1 MAQDISSE
9 SSGEGRRAERAGRRT
24 FDPWAVVPLLLLLIA
39 ACTTAPKPAMTV
51 LQPPERPYEYPW
63 IDPYTATVVGT
74 PPVLKADL
82 PKKISIDELELE
94 IFPDRPIPE
103 VFWYDSALKFS
114 LVSQPSKA
122 PLIFIIAGTGA
133 AHDSKLMKVMQRA
146 FFDAGFHVISL
157 PSPTHPNF
165 IVNASTT
172 SVPGR
177 ISDDA
182 RDLYRAMRLTYAE
195 VEDRI
200 KVSDFHLTGY
210 SLGGWQA
217 AFVAKLDETEG
228 AFGFGKVLMINPPV
242 SLYNSVTILDHL
254 LDDTLPGGAGQYDAF
269 IDDVFEA
276 FSKVYQQSQSV
287 DFDELV
293 YQAYLKFVPTE
304 TTLQS
309 LIGLDFRF
317 SSNNMA
323 FVADV
328 MADYG
333 YIVPRGTKLDSLSSL
348 TDYFDHG
355 MTLSFESYFDQFLY
369 PYYKARDP
377 ELTREALITE
387 ASLRSIQDY
396 LAGADKIGLLTNE
409 DDIILAPGEIDYLRT
424 LFGSRARLF
433 PTGGHCGNLDDRHF
447 VYAMASFFKQ

>member
-1 MAQDISSE
+1 
-9 SSGEGRRAERAGRRT
+9 
-24 FDPWAVVPLLLLLIA
+24 
-39 ACTTAPKPAMTV
+39 
-51 LQPPERPYEYPW
+51 
-63 IDPYTATVVGT
+63 
-74 PPVLKADL
+74 VLKADL
-82 PKKISIDELELE
+82 PKNISIDELELE
-94 IFPDRPIPE
+94 VFPDRPIPE

-177 ISDDA
+177 IGDDA
-182 RDLYRAMRLTYAE
+182 RDLYRAMRLAYAE

-200 KVSDFHLTGY
+200 EVSDFHLTGY

-228 AFGFGKVLMINPPV
+228 AFGFRKVLMINPPV
-242 SLYNSVTILDHL
+242 SLYNSVRILDHM
-254 LDDTLPGGAGQYDAF
+254 LDDTLPEGTGQYDAF

-276 FSKVYQQSQSV
+276 FSQVYPQSAAV
-287 DFDELV
+287 DFNELV
-293 YQAYLKFVPTE
+293 YQAYVKFVPTE

-323 FVADV
+323 FAADV

-355 MTLSFESYFDQFLY
+355 MTLSFESYFDRFLY

-377 ELTREALITE
+377 ELTREALINE
-387 ASLRSIQDY
+387 ASLHSIQDY
-396 LAGADKIGLLTNE
+396 LGDADKIGLLTNE

-424 LFGSRARLF
+424 LFGSRAQLF

-447 VYAMASFFKQ
+447 VYAMVSFFDQ

>member
-1 MAQDISSE
+1 MVQGISPE
-9 SSGEGRRAERAGRRT
+9 SGGKDRRAERAGRRPL
-24 FDPWAVVPLLLLLIA
+24 DRWAVVPLLLLLIA
-39 ACTTAPKPAMTV
+39 ACTTAPKPGMTV

-63 IDPYTATVVGT
+63 VDPYAATVVGT

-82 PKKISIDELELE
+82 PNKISIDELELQ

-103 VFWYDSALKFS
+103 IFWYNSALRFS
-114 LVSQPSKA
+114 LVSQHHKA

-133 AHDSKLMKVMQRA
+133 AHDSKLTEVLQRA
-146 FFDAGFHVISL
+146 FFDAGFHAISL

-177 ISDDA
+177 IGDDA
-182 RDLYRAMRLTYAE
+182 RDLYRAMRLAYAE
-195 VEDRI
+195 VKDRI
-200 KVSDFHLTGY
+200 EVSDFHLTGY
-210 SLGGWQA
+210 SLGGWHA

-242 SLYNSVTILDHL
+242 SLYNSVRILDHM
-254 LDDTLPGGAGQYDAF
+254 LDDTLPEGTGQYNAF

-276 FSKVYQQSQSV
+276 FSQVYSQSAAV

-293 YQAYLKFVPTE
+293 YQAYVEFVPTE

-309 LIGLDFRF
+309 LIGLDFRL

-323 FVADV
+323 FAADV
-328 MADYG
+328 MTDYG
-333 YIVPRGTKLDSLSSL
+333 YVVPRGTKLDSLSSL

-355 MTLSFESYFDQFLY
+355 MTLSFESYFDGFLY
-369 PYYKARDP
+369 PYFKARDP
-377 ELTREALITE
+377 SLTREALINE
-387 ASLRSIQDY
+387 ASLHSIQDY

-409 DDIILAPGEIDYLRT
+409 DDIILAPGEIEYLRT

-433 PTGGHCGNLDDRHF
+433 PTGGHCGNLDDRHV
-447 VYAMASFFKQ
+447 VYDMVDFFKQ

>member
-1 MAQDISSE
+1 MEQSTSPE
-9 SSGEGRRAERAGRRT
+9 SGGKGRRSERAGRRT
-24 FDPWAVVPLLLLLIA
+24 LARRAVVALLLPLIA
-39 ACTTAPKPAMTV
+39 ACTTAPKPEMTV

-63 IDPYTATVVGT
+63 IDPYVATVVGT

-82 PKKISIDELELE
+82 PGKISIDELELE

-177 ISDDA
+177 ISDDT
-182 RDLYRAMRLTYAE
+182 RDLYRAMRLAYAE

-200 KVSDFHLTGY
+200 EVSDFLLTGY

-228 AFGFGKVLMINPPV
+228 AFGFRKVLMINPPV
-242 SLYNSVTILDHL
+242 SLYNSVRILDHL
-254 LDDTLPGGAGQYDAF
+254 LDDTLPEGTEQYNAF

-276 FSKVYQQSQSV
+276 FSKVYPQSTAV
-287 DFDELV
+287 NFNELV
-293 YQAYLKFVPTE
+293 YQAYIKFVPTE

-333 YIVPRGTKLDSLSSL
+333 YIVPKGTKLDSLSSL

-355 MTLSFESYFDQFLY
+355 MTLSFESYFDRFLY

-387 ASLRSIQDY
+387 ASLHSIQDY

-424 LFGSRARLF
+424 VFGSRAQLF

>member
-1 MAQDISSE
+1 MERDISPDSD
-9 SSGEGRRAERAGRRT
+9 GEGMRAERGRRRT
-24 FDPWAVVPLLLLLIA
+24 FARWAVVALLLLLIA
-39 ACTTAPKPAMTV
+39 ACTAAPKPAMTV

-82 PKKISIDELELE
+82 PKKISIDELELKV
-94 IFPDRPIPE
+94 FPDRPIPE
-103 VFWYDSALKFS
+103 VFWYDSALRFS

-177 ISDDA
+177 IGDDA
-182 RDLYRAMRLTYAE
+182 RDLYRAMRLAYAE

-200 KVSDFHLTGY
+200 EVSDFHLTGY
-210 SLGGWQA
+210 SLGGWHA

-242 SLYNSVTILDHL
+242 SLYNSVRILDHL
-254 LDDTLPGGAGQYDAF
+254 LDDTLPEGTGQYDAF
-269 IDDVFEA
+269 IDNVFEA
-276 FSKVYQQSQSV
+276 FSQVYPQSTAV
-287 DFDELV
+287 DFNDLV
-293 YQAYLKFVPTE
+293 YQAYVKFVPTE

-355 MTLSFESYFDQFLY
+355 MTLSFESYFDRFLY
-369 PYYKARDP
+369 PYFKARDP
-377 ELTREALITE
+377 DLTREALINE
-387 ASLRSIQDY
+387 ASLHGIKDY

-424 LFGSRARLF
+424 LFGSRAQIF
-433 PTGGHCGNLDDRHF
+433 PTGGHCGNLDDRH
-447 VYAMASFFKQ
+447 VVHAMVSFFK

>member
-1 MAQDISSE
+1 MQE
-9 SSGEGRRAERAGRRT
+9 EGDRSLGALRRT
-24 FDPWAVVPLLLLLIA
+24 INPLAAVALLLLA
-39 ACTTAPKPAMTV
+39 ACEAVPKPAMTV
-51 LQPPERPYEYPW
+51 LQPPERPYDYPW
-63 IDPYTATVVGT
+63 VDPYTATVVGT

-82 PKKISIDELELE
+82 PKKIPIDELELRV
-94 IFPDRPIPE
+94 FPDRAIPE

-114 LVSQPSKA
+114 LVPQRGKA

-133 AHDSKLMKVMQRA
+133 AHDSRLMKVMQRA

-177 ISDDA
+177 IGEDA
-182 RDLYRAMRLTYAE
+182 KDLYRTMRLAYAQ

-200 KVSDFHLTGY
+200 DVSGFYLTGY
-210 SLGGWQA
+210 SLGGWHA
-217 AFVAKLDETEG
+217 AFVAKLDDQEG
-228 AFGFGKVLMINPPV
+228 AFGFDKVLMINPPV
-242 SLYNSVTILDHL
+242 SLYKSVKILDHM
-254 LDDTLPGGAGQYDAF
+254 LDDTLPGGTGQYNAF
-269 IDDVFEA
+269 IDNVFKA
-276 FSKVYQQSQSV
+276 FSKVYRPSQSV

-293 YQAYLKFVPTE
+293 YQAYLKFVPTD
-304 TTLQS
+304 TTLKS

-348 TDYFDHG
+348 TDYFDDG
-355 MTLSFESYFDQFLY
+355 MTLSFENYFDRFLY
-369 PYYKARDP
+369 PYYKAREP
-377 ELTREALITE
+377 GLTQEALIEE
-387 ASLRSIQDY
+387 ASLHSIQDF

-409 DDIILAPGEIDYLRT
+409 DDVILAPGEIGYLRT
-424 LFGSRARLF
+424 LFGPRARVF

-447 VYAMASFFKQ
+447 VYAMVSFFEP

>member
-1 MAQDISSE
+1 MVGVVGKCMQE
-9 SSGEGRRAERAGRRT
+9 KGYRSSGALRRT
-24 FDPWAVVPLLLLLIA
+24 INPLAAVALLLIA
-39 ACTTAPKPAMTV
+39 ACEAAPKPAMTV
-51 LQPPERPYEYPW
+51 LQPPQRPYDYPW
-63 IDPYTATVVGT
+63 IDPDVATVVGT

-82 PKKISIDELELE
+82 PKKIAIDELELKV
-94 IFPDRPIPE
+94 FPDRAVPE

-114 LVSQPSKA
+114 LVSQRHKA

-133 AHDSKLMKVMQRA
+133 AHDSRLMKVMQRA

-172 SVPGR
+172 GVPGR
-177 ISDDA
+177 VGEDA
-182 RDLYRAMRLTYAE
+182 KDLYRTMQLAYAQ

-200 KVSDFHLTGY
+200 DVSGFYLTGY

-217 AFVAKLDETEG
+217 AFVSKLDEQEG
-228 AFGFGKVLMINPPV
+228 VFGFGKVLMIDPPV
-242 SLYNSVTILDHL
+242 SLYRSVKILDHM
-254 LDDTLPGGAGQYDAF
+254 LDDTLPGGTGQYNAF
-269 IDDVFEA
+269 IDDVFKA
-276 FSKVYQQSQSV
+276 FSKVYRQAQSV
-287 DFDELV
+287 NFDELV
-293 YQAYLKFVPTE
+293 YQAYLEFAPTD
-304 TTLQS
+304 TSLRS

-333 YIVPRGTKLDSLSSL
+333 YIVPKGTKLDSLSSL
-348 TDYFDHG
+348 TEYFDDG
-355 MTLSFESYFDQFLY
+355 MTLSFENYFDRFLY

-377 ELTREALITE
+377 GLTRKALIEE

-424 LFGSRARLF
+424 LFGPRARVF
-433 PTGGHCGNLDDRHF
+433 PTGGHLGNFDDRH
-447 VYAMASFFKQ
+447 VIYALVSFFEQ